1 MPSMEKHTIFI
12 DWKIPQSK
20 NVSTSHIDL
29 CWMQFL
35 SNLVKIFVDTDKL
48 IPKFMWKAQVTRI
61 AKMMKKKKRKE
72 SSWRNYITWFWN
84 FIYGYIMNCSADGR
98 IAILINR
105 TE

>member
-1 MPSMEKHTIFI
+1 MPSIEKHTIFI

-20 NVSTSHIDL
+20 NVSTSQVDL

-61 AKMMKKKKRKE
+61 AKMMKKKKKNQVGE
-72 SSWRNYITWFWN
+72 ITLLDFETS
-84 FIYGYIMNCSADGR
+84 FMV
-98 IAILINR
+98 ILWIVVLMGG
-105 TE
+105 

>member
-1 MPSMEKHTIFI
+1 MPSIEKHTIFI

-20 NVSTSHIDL
+20 NVSTSQVDL

-61 AKMMKKKKRKE
+61 AKMMKKKKKKNQVGE
-72 SSWRNYITWFWN
+72 ITLLDFETS
-84 FIYGYIMNCSADGR
+84 FMV
-98 IAILINR
+98 ILWIVVLMGG
-105 TE
+105 

>member
-20 NVSTSHIDL
+20 NVSTSQIDL

-61 AKMMKKKKRKE
+61 AKMMKKKKEKNQVGE
-72 SSWRNYITWFWN
+72 ITLLDFETS
-84 FIYGYIMNCSADGR
+84 FMV
-98 IAILINR
+98 ILWIVVLMGG
-105 TE
+105 